1 MLDPTPNQTMLDPD
15 VLLKGIDMLAS
26 ISAHAPFLADAAA
39 AGNEEDAV
47 IKIIA
52 LGGGLIIAA
61 LWIILKTV
69 RDIEIKR
76 SGERTKREIAAY
88 VAEGSITPQDAAALL
103 NAGADDEV
111 QKITSAVAAGIV
123 SPGKAEKLI
132 ASLRD
137 GGKPAPN

>member
-1 MLDPTPNQTMLDPD
+1 MLDPD
-15 VLLKGIDMLAS
+15 FLVKGNDMLAS
-26 ISAHAPFLADAAA
+26 IAPNAAFLADAATVA
-39 AGNEEDAV
+39 QEDEMILKV
-47 IKIIA
+47 IAI
-52 LGGGLIIAA
+52 GGGLFLA
-61 LWIILKTV
+61 LVWITLKTF
-69 RDIEIKR
+69 RDIAIKR

>member
-1 MLDPTPNQTMLDPD
+1 
-15 VLLKGIDMLAS
+15 MLAS
-26 ISAHAPFLADAAA
+26 IASRAAMLAEAPAAA
-39 AGNEEDAV
+39 EEGEMV
-47 IKIIA
+47 LKIIA
-52 LGGGLIIAA
+52 LGGGLIVVT

-69 RDIEIKR
+69 RDIELKR
-76 SGERTKREIAAY
+76 SSERTKREIAAY

-123 SPGKAEKLI
+123 SPAKAEKLI

-137 GGKPAPN
+137 GGKPAHH